1 MMTVF
6 TWLLAKFAET
16 AFGGVIMEG
25 LEHYFPDL
33 FKGKTKELVDVY
45 EKRIREKNKKIREL
59 EKAKT
64 KEQQRHD
71 EEESRLIDSLKRRS
85 IATDKLIEQ
94 YHKPLNAILIS
105 YATQREDVGGRNKE
119 SHFLKEE
126 LEKYNSKYLG
136 GTDVLIPPA
145 HVPSGIKSQGDLKKW
160 FEEDILKGRYCKIK
174 FMILFDIKKSAFWGT
189 YLPYIQKKPMHHSV
203 GEVLSVGD
211 VFTEE
216 QINKLALSE
225 IIKSGD
231 IAWLASS
238 VISEAEIE
246 IILRNQKKI
255 EQEIGNPSL
264 RVVADGDIK
273 VKLSS
278 ALSKFIQS
286 ADSVADAIIDEA
298 KFWNEKIKG

>member
-1 MMTVF
+1 MLTVF
-6 TWLLAKFAET
+6 TWLLTKFAET

-33 FKGKTKELVDVY
+33 FKGKTKELVDLY
-45 EKRIREKNKKIREL
+45 EKRIREKNKKIRDL

-64 KEQQRHD
+64 KEQERHD
-71 EEESRLIDSLKRRS
+71 EEESRLINSLKRRS

-94 YHKPLNAILIS
+94 YHKPLNAIIIS
-105 YATQREDVGGRNKE
+105 YATQREDIGGRNRS
-119 SHFLKEE
+119 SHFLKDE
-126 LEKYNSKYLG
+126 LARYNSKYLG
-136 GTDVLIPPA
+136 ATDTLIPPA
-145 HVPSGIKSQGDLKKW
+145 HVPVHIKNQEDLKRW

-174 FMILFDIKKSAFWGT
+174 FMVLFDLKRSAFWGT
-189 YLPYIQKKPMHHSV
+189 YLPYVQKKPMHHSV
-203 GEVLSVGD
+203 GEVLTVED

-238 VISEAEIE
+238 VISESELEIV
-246 IILRNQKKI
+246 LRNQKKI

-264 RVVADGDIK
+264 RVIADDGIK
-273 VKLSS
+273 TKLSLV
-278 ALSKFIQS
+278 LSGFIQN
-286 ADSVADAIIDEA
+286 ADSVASAIVEEA
-298 KFWNEKIKG
+298 KFWNERIKG